1 MNQFNGFRQLN
12 SNKNSKII
20 VIITSHGGE
29 NFIKIRGTMV
39 ILSEELN
46 RTLNE
51 MYIKQKYK
59 ELVFILDTCE
69 GYSLY
74 DYVNVPNI
82 YFVASALL
90 NQKASSYS
98 YDSEIMGPTV
108 DKFHYLLFN
117 ALKDVRSQNN
127 FSVSIT
133 DLLLEIKNKKDFLS
147 TDVTI
152 SDKIGRNITIGE
164 FFGNLREDEK
174 NEEMKF
180 IDFNELDSDIKNIF
194 NFNNQ
199 LMEKKKN
206 INKYV
211 LNINKYSEESFTLI
225 ENSNDD
231 KSKKQI
237 MSLISFGIV
246 FGLTIICS
254 LII

>member
-1 MNQFNGFRQLN
+1 MNQFNSFRQLN
-12 SNKNSKII
+12 TNKNSKII

-152 SDKIGRNITIGE
+152 SDKIGRNITVGE
-164 FFGNLREDEK
+164 FFGNLR
-174 NEEMKF
+174 
-180 IDFNELDSDIKNIF
+180 
-194 NFNNQ
+194 
-199 LMEKKKN
+199 
-206 INKYV
+206 
-211 LNINKYSEESFTLI
+211 
-225 ENSNDD
+225 
-231 KSKKQI
+231 
-237 MSLISFGIV
+237 
-246 FGLTIICS
+246 
-254 LII
+254 

>member
-1 MNQFNGFRQLN
+1 
-12 SNKNSKII
+12 
-20 VIITSHGGE
+20 
-29 NFIKIRGTMV
+29 
-39 ILSEELN
+39 
-46 RTLNE
+46 
-51 MYIKQKYK
+51 
-59 ELVFILDTCE
+59 
-69 GYSLY
+69 
-74 DYVNVPNI
+74 
-82 YFVASALL
+82 
-90 NQKASSYS
+90 
-98 YDSEIMGPTV
+98 MGPTV

-117 ALKDVRSQNN
+117 SLKDIRSKNN

-133 DLLLEIKNKKDFLS
+133 DLLNEIKNKKDFLS

-180 IDFNELDSDIKNIF
+180 IDFNELDSDIKNVF

>member
-12 SNKNSKII
+12 TNKNSKII

-51 MYIKQKYK
+51 MYIKEKYK

-98 YDSEIMGPTV
+98 YDNEIMGPTV
-108 DKFHYLLFN
+108 DKFHFLLYKSLIDIRNQFKFN
-117 ALKDVRSQNN
+117 
-127 FSVSIT
+127 IT
-133 DLLLEIKNKKDFLS
+133 IHDMLNDIKGKKDFLS

-152 SDKIGRNITIGE
+152 SDKINRNITVGE
-164 FFGNLREDEK
+164 FFGDMRKDQQNEFFSFLNFNL
-174 NEEMKF
+174 
-180 IDFNELDSDIKNIF
+180 LDSHVNETLFF
-194 NFNNQ
+194 NFH
-199 LMEKKKN
+199 LMKEKKKL
-206 INKYV
+206 NKDV
-211 LNINKYSEESFTLI
+211 LNINKYSDQDFILT
-225 ENSNDD
+225 NNNND
-231 KSKKQI
+231 KKQVL
-237 MSLISFGIV
+237 SLISFGIV
-246 FGLTIICS
+246 FGLTLICS